1 MKNLLKY
8 LKWFSNMY
16 KNKLDES
23 ITDEKLVWVVK
34 KLNNI
39 IILICSFLYNLFIIY
54 SISVFFDIN
63 EPLIVNVVSDLL
75 YVSVFYLIIYINYR
89 LLNIVIQKLNI

>member
-8 LKWFSNMY
+8 LKWFSNIY

-54 SISVFFDIN
+54 YISVFFDIN
-63 EPLIVNVVSDLL
+63 EPLIVNFVFDLL